1 MELHDYI
8 IDTPN
13 RYITR
18 VGSNYRMVDIHAY
31 RCIEVPSTVSNADE
45 LVGTES
51 VITTVGSTLRQIFN
65 WIVRHLRMM
74 IDKFKEWLGN
84 IKRFFRKL
92 IDKIIGIVK
101 AKKKGSINLTEEEF
115 KAGIAKI
122 DAWLND
128 VEIEF
133 IPHEHMLT
141 LKNLPST
148 SLNFITEIVNDP
160 AKLSYYVSIL
170 TDNKKTAEHL
180 LDLAKVDS
188 TFTNYLTD
196 TARDHVVP
204 SVPIKVAFKDLF
216 DKAGLSRMTTWT
228 VKDFDKVYATLVKVF
243 TEERDRME
251 TLYQPILNELIDFT
265 ESKAKPIRNRFMQHD
280 RSGMYPNTN
289 IPVAVDIIQTA
300 IRTQV
305 LAAVLIFRNTSTV
318 TQACNHIFDQF
329 ETHLGLSSADRLA
342 EIIPTWF
349 NDALKKIR
357 PIGTLNKEKISYYSL
372 GDLIHALETSK
383 YANGIHTRNL
393 ITELRGSINDL
404 NAMVVYKSSVGLHIG
419 LADEFLQKCPKDLIE
434 VAVAHEIGHLR
445 DLDPIKYQLIAEK
458 MNILGSEYNTKGTQ
472 TVGKIRKNLIIGRE
486 ITADIKA
493 AQLYGE
499 DKVIALLEWVKTN
512 DSTLTDLERT
522 QLDLRIAELEKAKNR
537 KP

>member
-1 MELHDYI
+1 MVLYDYI
-8 IDTPN
+8 IDTPD

-18 VGSNYRMVDIHAY
+18 VGSNYRMIDIHAY
-31 RCIEVPSTVSNADE
+31 RCIEAPSTISNADE

-51 VITTVGSTLRQIFN
+51 VITTVGSTLRQMFN

-115 KAGIAKI
+115 KAGIVKI

-128 VEIEF
+128 TKIEF
-133 IPHEHMLT
+133 IPHDRMIT

-148 SLNFITEIVNDP
+148 SLDFITEIVDDP
-160 AKLSYYVSIL
+160 VKLDRYVNTL
-170 TDNKKTAEHL
+170 TDNKKTAGYL
-180 LDLAKVDS
+180 LSLAKVDS

-196 TARDHVVP
+196 TTRDHVVP
-204 SVPIKVAFKDLF
+204 LTPIKVAFKDLF

-228 VKDFDKVYATLVKVF
+228 VKDFDKVYATLVKVL

-265 ESKAKPIRNRFMQHD
+265 ESKAKPIRDRFMQHD
-280 RSGMYPNTN
+280 RSGMYPNIN

-305 LAAVLIFRNTSTV
+305 LATVLIFRNTSTV
-318 TQACNHIFDQF
+318 IQTCNDIFDQF
-329 ETHLGLSSADRLA
+329 ETHLSLSSTDRLA

-357 PIGTLNKEKISYYSL
+357 PIGTLTREKISYYSL
-372 GDLIHALETSK
+372 GGLVHALETSK

-393 ITELRGSINDL
+393 INKLRNMNVSL

-419 LADEFLQKCPKDLIE
+419 IADEFLKKCPRDLIE
-434 VAVAHEIGHLR
+434 VTVAHEIGHLR
-445 DLDPIKYQLIAEK
+445 NIDPVKHELI
-458 MNILGSEYNTKGTQ
+458 MTKNDYSWTGIQNKRYPT
-472 TVGKIRKNLIIGRE
+472 GRKNM
-486 ITADIKA
+486 
-493 AQLYGE
+493 
-499 DKVIALLEWVKTN
+499 
-512 DSTLTDLERT
+512 
-522 QLDLRIAELEKAKNR
+522 
-537 KP
+537 

>member
-1 MELHDYI
+1 MILYDYV
-8 IDTPN
+8 IDTPD

-18 VGSNYRMVDIHAY
+18 VGSNYRMIDIHAY
-31 RCIEVPSTVSNADE
+31 RCIEVPSTISNADE

-51 VITTVGSTLRQIFN
+51 VITTVGSTLKQIFD

-74 IDKFKEWLGN
+74 IDNFKKWLGN

-122 DAWLND
+122 DEWLND

-196 TARDHVVP
+196 MARDHVVP
-204 SVPIKVAFKDLF
+204 LAPIKMAFRDLF
-216 DKAGLSRMTTWT
+216 DESGLSRMTTWT
-228 VKDFDKVYATLVKVF
+228 LKDFDKAYATLVKVF
-243 TEERDRME
+243 TEERNRLE
-251 TLYQPILNELIDFT
+251 TLYQPILDELIDFT
-265 ESKAKPIRNRFMQHD
+265 EHKVKRVFDQFNKYTSEGVYINI
-280 RSGMYPNTN
+280 NTTVASN
-289 IPVAVDIIQTA
+289 ILQTA
-300 IRTQV
+300 VRTQT
-305 LAAVLIFRNTSTV
+305 LATVLIFRNTSTV
-318 TQACNHIFDQF
+318 IQACDNIFDQF
-329 ETHLGLSSADRLA
+329 ETHLGLSSTDRLA

-349 NDALKKIR
+349 NEALKKIR
-357 PIGTLNKEKISYYSL
+357 PIGTLTKEKISYYSL
-372 GDLIHALETSK
+372 GDIVHALKASKYTNGMYTSK
-383 YANGIHTRNL
+383 L
-393 ITELRGSINDL
+393 IDDLQNDNRKL
-404 NAMVVYKSSVGLHIG
+404 NAMVVYESSVGLHIG
-419 LADEFLQKCPKDLIE
+419 LADAFLQNCPRDLVE

-445 DLDPIKYQLIAEK
+445 DLDPIKHQLIVAK
-458 MNILGSEYNTKGTQ
+458 MNILESEYNTKGTQ
-472 TVGKIRKNLIIGRE
+472 TVEKIRKNLIIGRE

-499 DKVIALLEWVKTN
+499 DKVVALLEWLKKNIKPTK
-512 DSTLTDLERT
+512 LQET

>member
-8 IDTPN
+8 IDTPD

-18 VGSNYRMVDIHAY
+18 VGSNYRMIDIHAY
-31 RCIEVPSTVSNADE
+31 RCIEAPSTISNADE
-45 LVGTES
+45 LVSTES

-92 IDKIIGIVK
+92 IDKVIGIVK

-196 TARDHVVP
+196 TTRDHVVP
-204 SVPIKVAFKDLF
+204 LAPIKMAFEDLF
-216 DKAGLSRMTTWT
+216 DESGLSRMTTWT
-228 VKDFDKVYATLVKVF
+228 LKDFDKAYATLVKTF
-243 TEERDRME
+243 TEERNRLE
-251 TLYQPILNELIDFT
+251 TLYQPILDELIDFT
-265 ESKAKPIRNRFMQHD
+265 EHKVKRIFDQFNKYTSEGVYTDI
-280 RSGMYPNTN
+280 NTTVASN
-289 IPVAVDIIQTA
+289 ILQTA
-300 IRTQV
+300 VRTQA
-305 LAAVLIFRNTSTV
+305 LATVLIFRNTSTV
-318 TQACNHIFDQF
+318 IQACDNIFDLF
-329 ETHLGLSSADRLA
+329 ETHLSLGSTDRLA

-349 NDALKKIR
+349 NEALKKIR
-357 PIGTLNKEKISYYSL
+357 PIGTLTKEKISYYSL
-372 GDLIHALETSK
+372 GDIVRALETSK
-383 YANGIHTRNL
+383 YANGIYTQGL
-393 ITELRGSINDL
+393 INELQKANDIL

-419 LADEFLQKCPKDLIE
+419 IADEFLQKCPRDLIG
-434 VAVAHEIGHLR
+434 VAIAHEIGHLR
-445 DLDPIKYQLIAEK
+445 NLDPIKHELTMAK
-458 MNILGSEYNTKGTQ
+458 MDILGPVYDTKGTR
-472 TVGKIRKNLIIGRE
+472 TINDIRNGFSLGRE
-486 ITADIKA
+486 VAADIKA

-499 DKVIALLEWVKTN
+499 DKVIALLEWLKTN
-512 DSTLTDLERT
+512 DGTLTNLERT
-522 QLDLRIAELEKAKNR
+522 QLDLRIAELNKAKNR